1 MNKENLSPNPDLSSI
16 GLSSIGLSSKVTL
29 HFSIALDD
37 ESQQELDSTFNGKP
51 GTFVMGDGS
60 LLPGFEKRLL
70 GMHVGDAQT
79 FQVPTNEGFGE
90 RQQANIQRMKRSEF
104 GTDITLE
111 QGLVLSFAQQDGKE
125 LPGMVADFDDDEVH
139 IDFNHPLSG
148 RDLLFKVEIV
158 AIETNSAAGEQ

>member
-1 MNKENLSPNPDLSSI
+1 MSNENVSSNTE
-16 GLSSIGLSSKVTL
+16 LSSIGLSSKVTL

-37 ESQQELDSTFNGKP
+37 ESRQELDSTFNGKP

-70 GMHVGDAQT
+70 GMRTGDAQT
-79 FQVPTNEGFGE
+79 FQVPTEEGFGE

-104 GTDITLE
+104 GSDITLE

-125 LPGMVADFDDDEVH
+125 LPGMVADFDEDEVH

-148 RDLLFKVEIV
+148 RDLLFTVEIV
-158 AIETNSAAGEQ
+158 AIETNPTAGEQ